1 MKTHLPRTTHHQRG
15 YALMMVMAFGG
26 IGLLAL
32 AGALGWVQ
40 TNSTLIHRSNQNSRA
55 VAAAEAA
62 TEKVLAQLSRDF
74 KNSGESTAYGN
85 VSSYTA
91 LIPTS
96 SENALWG
103 NFTFNNAQ
111 GGANRTYVSRT
122 AAVVYAA
129 LESEYSGLLG
139 FASTYRIVSNARE
152 TSDRFNIS
160 GAVQQDIQLAQ
171 IPIFQFAIF
180 YGGDMELNG
189 AATLHVRGRVHGN
202 SSLYTGSASSQYF
215 YEDVTVSGVIKS
227 GSRYGWSTNGGT
239 AYYYDTKETN
249 RTALTLP
256 IGTNNSAAAVREVL
270 NIPPTTEDIDS
281 AMGRE
286 RYYNKAELVILVSN
300 STVTVGV
307 KSPGTSSLTSIPW
320 LAATNFISTNK
331 TFVDQREANKTVQT
345 TEIDVAK
352 YKLWAATNA
361 TVISAF
367 GASTPPNLIYV
378 GDFRTESST
387 KINGVR
393 LINGQTLPDRGLT
406 VATPNPLY
414 TKGHYNQPTSGHLGT
429 TNTANTKPASLV
441 SDAYT
446 MLSSSFTDSASSGLV
461 SSRPAAD
468 TTVVAALV
476 TGNVPSGTVYSGGV
490 NNLPRLL
497 EAWSG
502 RTFTLNGSLVCL
514 YSSAKATNVFQSP
527 GVYYTAPTRNIN
539 FDPNLTDSTK
549 LPPGTPA
556 MRVIIRGKW
565 ATPPPNTVAYSGN

>member
-1 MKTHLPRTTHHQRG
+1 
-15 YALMMVMAFGG
+15 MMVMAFGG

-40 TNSTLIHRSNQNSRA
+40 TNSTLIHRNNQSSRTQ
-55 VAAAEAA
+55 AAAEAA

-74 KNSGESTAYGN
+74 KNTGEATAYGN
-85 VSSYTA
+85 IASYTA

-103 NFTFNNAQ
+103 NFTFSDAQ
-111 GGANRTYVSRT
+111 GVNNRTYVSRT
-122 AAVVYAA
+122 AASVYAP

-139 FASTYRIVSNARE
+139 YASTYRIVSNARE
-152 TSDRFNIS
+152 NGRFDIPA
-160 GAVQQDIQLAQ
+160 AVQQDIQLAS

-180 YGGDMELNG
+180 YSGDMELNG
-189 AATLHVRGRVHGN
+189 SATLHVRGRVHGN
-202 SSLYTGSASSQYF
+202 SSFYTGSASSQHF
-215 YEDVTVSGVIKS
+215 YEDVTVSGVIQN

-239 AYYYDTKETN
+239 VNYYDTKETN

-256 IGTNNSAAAVREVL
+256 IGTNNTAAAVREVL
-270 NIPPTTEDIDS
+270 YVPPTSEDVDS

-286 RYYNKAELVILVSN
+286 RYYNKADIVILVSN

-307 KSPGTSSLTSIPW
+307 KSQGTSTLTPISW

-331 TFVDQREANKTVQT
+331 TFVDQRENNKTVQT
-345 TEIDVAK
+345 TEIDIAK
-352 YKLWAATNA
+352 YRTWAATNA
-361 TVISAF
+361 TVIATLGS
-367 GASTPPNLIYV
+367 SSPNLIYV

-387 KINGVR
+387 KMNGVR

-429 TNTANTKPASLV
+429 TNTSTTKPASLV

-446 MLSSSFTDSASSGLV
+446 LLSSGFSDSASSGGY
-461 SSRPAAD
+461 SSRVASD

-476 TGNVPSGTVYSGGV
+476 TGNVPSGSVYSGGV

-502 RTFTLNGSLVCL
+502 RTYTLNGSLVCL
-514 YSSAKATNVFQSP
+514 YSSARATNIFQSP
-527 GVYYTAPTRNIN
+527 GVYYNAPTRNIN
-539 FDPNLTDSTK
+539 FDPNLTDHTK
-549 LPPGTPA
+549 LPPGTPS

-565 ATPPPNTVAYSGN
+565 TTPPPNTTTYSGI

>member
-1 MKTHLPRTTHHQRG
+1 MKTHLPRPTHHQQG

-40 TNSTLIHRSNQNSRA
+40 TNSTLIHRSNQYSRA
-55 VAAAEAA
+55 NAAAEAA

-96 SENALWG
+96 SDNALWG
-103 NFTFNNAQ
+103 NFTFNDAQ
-111 GGANRTYVSRT
+111 GGASRTYVSRT
-122 AAVVYAA
+122 AASIYAP

-180 YGGDMELNG
+180 YAGDMELNG
-189 AATLHVRGRVHGN
+189 AATLRVRGRVHGN
-202 SSLYTGSASSQYF
+202 SSFYTGSSSSQYF
-215 YEDVTVSGVIKS
+215 YEDVTVSGVIQN
-227 GSRYGWSTNGGT
+227 GGRYGWSTNGGT
-239 AYYYDTKETN
+239 VFYYDTKETN

-256 IGTNNSAAAVREVL
+256 IGTNNTAAAVREVL
-270 NIPPTTEDIDS
+270 NVPPTTEDIDS

-307 KSPGTSSLTSIPW
+307 KSSGSSGLTTIPW

-331 TFVDQREANKTVQT
+331 TFFDQRENNKTVRT
-345 TEIDVAK
+345 TEIDIAK
-352 YKLWAATNA
+352 YKIWAATNA
-361 TVISAF
+361 TVISTL
-367 GASTPPNLIYV
+367 GASSPNLIYV
-378 GDFRTESST
+378 GDFRTETAT
-387 KINGVR
+387 KMNAVR

-429 TNTANTKPASLV
+429 TNTSNTKPASLV

-446 MLSSSFTDSASSGLV
+446 LLSANFTDLASGSGYATRV
-461 SSRPAAD
+461 AAN

-514 YSSAKATNVFQSP
+514 YTSAKATNVFQNP
-527 GVYYTAPTRNIN
+527 GIYYNAPTRNIN
-539 FDPNLTDSTK
+539 FDPNLTDYNK

-565 ATPPPNTVAYSGN
+565 TTPPPNTIAYSGN

>member
-1 MKTHLPRTTHHQRG
+1 
-15 YALMMVMAFGG
+15 MMVMAFGG